1 MYFLFYFPTQG
12 TQSIYVF
19 LISIFSYIDFTAL
32 HSNDVVTTRLKIETE
47 AWARSGLTTTVGS
60 SYVLEPG
67 LPVETRLYDGKL
79 YTLSLH
85 RQGESSVKILQT
97 PGDISVP
104 HSTTELEVSEE
115 GLVMRLLCRD
125 TTATI
130 EFLRCEH
137 EESQAYFW

>member
-1 MYFLFYFPTQG
+1 MHLAKYYCVLCNRRPRANSELSVKTVK
-12 TQSIYVF
+12 TKS
-19 LISIFSYIDFTAL
+19 
-32 HSNDVVTTRLKIETE
+32 VVCPRLKIETE
-47 AWARSGLTTTVGS
+47 AWARSGLSTTVSS

-67 LPVETRLYDGKL
+67 SPTQTRLYDGKL
-79 YTLSLH
+79 YSLSLH
-85 RQGESSVKILQT
+85 RQAERSVRIVQT

-104 HSTTELEVSEE
+104 TSLTELEVSEE

-125 TTATI
+125 LTATI